1 MPPNQLASVIEKLR
15 KGVNGPINAADETS
29 ESTAARNFLFEATV
43 AAKAHRP
50 DRGVEAILDAE
61 SDTGILING
70 KRIWVECKRV
80 TTADKI
86 ERNARKASSQLDGLL
101 ARKVGS
107 GHRGIVVM
115 DVSKILNRGNNIFVA
130 RNDNDLSASV
140 DRQMNQFIEQYS
152 QVWERIYERRHRKI
166 IGTIIRFSFM
176 ATSEERNLLVHA
188 SQWGMNPRLGIAA
201 GDEQIQRQLASALAR
216 AP

>member
-80 TTADKI
+80 TT
-86 ERNARKASSQLDGLL
+86 
-101 ARKVGS
+101 
-107 GHRGIVVM
+107 
-115 DVSKILNRGNNIFVA
+115 
-130 RNDNDLSASV
+130 
-140 DRQMNQFIEQYS
+140 
-152 QVWERIYERRHRKI
+152 
-166 IGTIIRFSFM
+166 
-176 ATSEERNLLVHA
+176 
-188 SQWGMNPRLGIAA
+188 
-201 GDEQIQRQLASALAR
+201 
-216 AP
+216 